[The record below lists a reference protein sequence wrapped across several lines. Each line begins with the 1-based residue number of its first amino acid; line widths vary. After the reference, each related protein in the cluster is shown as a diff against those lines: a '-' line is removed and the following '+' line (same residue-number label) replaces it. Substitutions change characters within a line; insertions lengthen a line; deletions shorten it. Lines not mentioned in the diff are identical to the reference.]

1 MAIEKFTITS
11 PPNTLFSGISTNYK
25 DNLTYVEYLLGVIKK
40 LNEIVTQ
47 VNQNTEFINQYD
59 GRIEAVEAEI
69 ENLRQEIVEFEAK
82 VESDFTT
89 FSEEISAQ
97 IDTKFNQIRS
107 ELMNLLYQYRAES
120 RAYTDTKFNQLEAE
134 IDEILIGQITILD
147 PTTGIYSPLQTVI
160 NNIYDTTRTDALS
173 ATEYDGLELTATTY
187 DSYEITAFNYD
198 QFGKTIL
205 SN

>member
-1 MAIEKFTITS
+1 MVIDKFTITS

-40 LNEIVTQ
+40 INELIVQ
-47 VNQNTEFINQYD
+47 VNQNTEFIEQYD
-59 GRIEAVEAEI
+59 GRIDEVEAEI
-69 ENLRQEIVEFEAK
+69 ENLRQEITEFEAQ
-82 VESDFTT
+82 VESDFTK
-89 FSEEISAQ
+89 FSEEITAG
-97 IDTKFNQIRS
+97 IDTKFNQIRN
-107 ELMNLLYQYRAES
+107 ELISLLYQYRAES
-120 RAYTDTKFNQLEAE
+120 KAYTDTKFSQLEAE

-173 ATEYDGLELTATTY
+173 ATEYDGLELTASTY
-187 DSYEITAFNYD
+187 DGYEITAFNYD